1 MEELTA
7 LVWGS
12 IRALKLSL
20 MNYSGESLRDWNAV
34 RKEVMKIVLTGSQ
47 IGTRTLPEIRFQ
59 AINVTFWQRLQLGS
73 ALVLNI

>member
-59 AINVTFWQRLQLGS
+59 AINVTFWQRL
-73 ALVLNI
+73 